1 MRVLS
6 HLHLAS
12 RSPLPCAVPTASA
25 RCATSAFDIESGD
38 RHVAGTRRDRAVWT
52 SAALCGCATGGAG
65 SLKSAW
71 STGVGAG
78 SALWEGGYTRL
89 YEVVGRAPLSS
100 PHLRLCIVA
109 SIVVRSVVTCET
121 QRRREDHHGV
131 HCAVRSAV
139 WSVGRRRRR
148 CARCRYQGR
157 GTTTLSGGKF
167 YKSSVFSGIHG
178 YTYR

>member
-6 HLHLAS
+6 HLHMAS

-25 RCATSAFDIESGD
+25 RCATSAFDIESGELVTD
-38 RHVAGTRRDRAVWT
+38 TSRVRAETVWT

-89 YEVVGRAPLSS
+89 YEAVGRALIY
-100 PHLRLCIVA
+100 RVA
-109 SIVVRSVVTCET
+109 HSISIEC
-121 QRRREDHHGV
+121 DP
-131 HCAVRSAV
+131 S
-139 WSVGRRRRR
+139 
-148 CARCRYQGR
+148 
-157 GTTTLSGGKF
+157 
-167 YKSSVFSGIHG
+167 
-178 YTYR
+178 